1 MNYEQACEHA
11 RALAKRAK
19 AAAEATFDDEAE
31 ITILEDSRPE
41 VEELSLTICYDN
53 DRETAESV
61 FHVLRSSDLEWA
73 VQENWISGDIYLHT
87 QTAVFQLRLG

>member
-19 AAAEATFDDEAE
+19 AAAEAAFDDEAE

-41 VEELSLTICYDN
+41 VE
-53 DRETAESV
+53 
-61 FHVLRSSDLEWA
+61 
-73 VQENWISGDIYLHT
+73 
-87 QTAVFQLRLG
+87 